1 LNQIQKGLPD
11 QLLNKAFNKAW
22 FKLFVRK
29 EFNGLQLSLPDG
41 LEELQNACQIN
52 GSLGW
57 CVNLGAGANYF
68 SGFFSGKGAKK
79 IFTNAECV
87 LAGSGGLAEIVE
99 EVENGFLIS
108 GKWGKATGAIH
119 ATYFTCNGILPS
131 GETVSFAI
139 SKDQVR
145 LIDDWQLFG
154 MKQSSS
160 LGFATEKAFVPSEF
174 VFRINE
180 PEIESSYE
188 IHHLPFNC
196 FAQFSMTAA
205 IIGLAE
211 GIIQNITPSELKEV
225 AQKSLA
231 ELKNYCDNTAK
242 TLKRTAEKVWGQ
254 LPKKATDIDT
264 LEIENLVKQTGIEIF
279 QKVNQLYFDAGLIM
293 ADEKHLAHES
303 YKDFMLAIQ
312 HSIFK
317 KN

>member
-1 LNQIQKGLPD
+1 MNQIQNGLPK
-11 QLLNKAFNKAW
+11 QLLSKAYKNGW
-22 FKLFVRK
+22 FKLFVKK

-41 LEELQNACQIN
+41 LEELRKACQIN

-68 SGFFSGKGAKK
+68 SGFFSEEGAKK
-79 IFTNAECV
+79 IFTNPECV
-87 LAGSGGLAEIVE
+87 LAGSGGLAETVE

-108 GKWGKATGAIH
+108 GKWGKATGALH
-119 ATYFTCNGILPS
+119 ATYFTCNGVLPN

-145 LIDDWQLFG
+145 LIDDWDLFG
-154 MKQSSS
+154 MEQSSS
-160 LGFATEKAFVPSEF
+160 LGFATEKAFVTSEF

-180 PEIESSYE
+180 PEIKTSYE
-188 IHHLPFNC
+188 IHHLPFNN

-211 GIIQNITPSELKEV
+211 GITQNLNPSELKEA
-225 AQKSLA
+225 AQKSLS

-242 TLKRTAEKVWGQ
+242 TLIRTAEKVWNQ
-254 LPKKATDIDT
+254 LPKKAADIDA

-279 QKVNQLYFDAGLIM
+279 QKVNQLYFDAGLLM
-293 ADEKHLAHES
+293 ANKKHPVHES

-317 KN
+317 

>member
-1 LNQIQKGLPD
+1 MNLIQKGLPE
-11 QLLNKAFNKAW
+11 QLLSKAYKNGW
-22 FKLFVRK
+22 FKLFVKK

-41 LEELQNACQIN
+41 LEELRKACQIN

-68 SGFFSGKGAKK
+68 SGFFSEEGAKK
-79 IFTNAECV
+79 IFTNPECV
-87 LAGSGGLAEIVE
+87 LAGSGGLAETVE

-108 GKWGKATGAIH
+108 GKWGKATGALH
-119 ATYFTCNGILPS
+119 ATYFTCNGVLPN

-145 LIDDWQLFG
+145 LIDDWNLFG
-154 MKQSSS
+154 MEQSSS
-160 LGFATEKAFVPSEF
+160 LGFVTEKAFVPSEF

-180 PEIESSYE
+180 PEIKTSYE
-188 IHHLPFNC
+188 IHHLPFNS

-211 GIIQNITPSELKEV
+211 GITQNLNPSELKES
-225 AQKSLA
+225 AQKSLS
-231 ELKNYCDNTAK
+231 ELKTYCDNTAK
-242 TLKRTAEKVWGQ
+242 TLKRTAKKVWDQ
-254 LPKKATDIDT
+254 LPNKATDIDA

-279 QKVNQLYFDAGLIM
+279 QKVNQLYFDAGLLM
-293 ADEKHLAHES
+293 ANKKHPVHES

-317 KN
+317 